1 MKTTIKTALFAMVTI
16 LFVQCDNK
24 FEVSKGRV
32 GKLTTKTKI
41 TELSNIFKN
50 DSIVKNLSEGE
61 KGNGYLQEDDEYL
74 IYDKNGKH
82 LLTITAEQALDSTST
97 IKCIEIFDPRYK
109 TKNGLNINSTFQEI
123 NANTPVKSEDIEI
136 LISSVK
142 IPLRDLDAE
151 ITLDKED
158 LGLEQFGNYQQ
169 ISPEQIPD
177 LAKVK
182 SFIVWFN

>member
-1 MKTTIKTALFAMVTI
+1 MKTTIKTTLFALITI

-24 FEVSKGRV
+24 FDIAKGQV
-32 GKLTTKTKI
+32 GKLTKKTKI
-41 TELSNIFKN
+41 VELDKIFKN

-61 KGNGYLQEDDEYL
+61 KGNGFLQDEDEYL
-74 IYDKNGKH
+74 IYEKGGKH
-82 LLTITAEQALDSTST
+82 LLTITPERPLDSTST
-97 IKCIEIFDPRYK
+97 IKCVEIFDPRYK
-109 TKNGLNINSTFQEI
+109 TKNGLNINSTFQEV
-123 NANTPVKSEDIEI
+123 NANTPIKSEDIEV

-142 IPLRDLDAE
+142 IPLRDVDAE

-158 LGLEQFGNYQQ
+158 LGLEQFGNYQKVT
-169 ISPEQIPD
+169 PEQIPD

>member
-82 LLTITAEQALDSTST
+82 LLTITAEH
-97 IKCIEIFDPRYK
+97 
-109 TKNGLNINSTFQEI
+109 GLNINSTFQEI